1 MLPFYSKLTS
11 GLQTVVRLNKFY
23 NQRFLSLSSQCQQ
36 KNEGKQ
42 DIKFVI
48 KGIDEKQAEKYNSSL
63 EKQYYRKQD
72 TNYQKPQPEIE
83 EEPVKQDPGFVR
95 SKSALDKRACKYL
108 CLLIFSVFNS
118 SRKTRKKFCSL
129 TRNEEN

>member
-1 MLPFYSKLTS
+1 MLPFNSKLTS

-36 KNEGKQ
+36 KNEGEQ

-72 TNYQKPQPEIE
+72 TNYQKPQPKIEE

-95 SKSALDKRACKYL
+95 SKSALDKRACKYA
-108 CLLIFSVFNS
+108 CSFSRF
-118 SRKTRKKFCSL
+118 
-129 TRNEEN
+129 